1 MNSGNGSK
9 IQSTEDSIDCE
20 EIAAN
25 KIFEERETWIQFDC
39 QIFYNFLTQDIS
51 NDNVG
56 KLLDYM
62 KILINNS
69 METKRVDGS
78 TTELQKVQSLKS

>member
-1 MNSGNGSK
+1 MVPK
-9 IQSTEDSIDCE
+9 IQSIDDSIDCK

-25 KIFEERETWIQFDC
+25 KLSEEKETWIQFDC

-56 KLLDYM
+56 RQLDHM
-62 KILINNS
+62 KNS
-69 METKRVDGS
+69 I
-78 TTELQKVQSLKS
+78 